1 MNKKENTTM
10 PPIAPVSSLQS
21 ALGAVGPLAGLAD
34 KLKLFGQFAG
44 AWETE
49 IVYHSPEGDRRI
61 QGEWHFGWVLE
72 GRAIQDVWIAPKR
85 ALRNPGAAGAG
96 EYGTVLRFYDPRSDA
111 WRVTFVGL
119 VNCVVMSFIARLVDS
134 EIVMEGSF
142 APGVLT
148 RWIFS
153 HITHDRFDWRHVESS
168 DEGQS
173 WKLRQTV
180 AAHRTEPPAVTQP

>member
-1 MNKKENTTM
+1 MPLNTS
-10 PPIAPVSSLQS
+10 PSSLQR
-21 ALGAVGPLAGLAD
+21 ALGAVGPHAELED
-34 KLKLFGQFAG
+34 KLMLFGQFAG

-85 ALRNPGAAGAG
+85 TLRNSDTGGAG
-96 EYGTVLRFYDPRSDA
+96 EYGTVLRFYDPRIDA
-111 WRVTFVGL
+111 WRVTFIGPVSG
-119 VNCVVMSFIARLVDS
+119 VVMPFIARPVDS

-153 HITHDRFDWRHVESS
+153 GITRDRFDWRHVESR
-168 DEGQS
+168 DEGHS
-173 WKLRQTV
+173 WRLRQTV
-180 AAHRTEPPAVTQP
+180 VARRAEPQT